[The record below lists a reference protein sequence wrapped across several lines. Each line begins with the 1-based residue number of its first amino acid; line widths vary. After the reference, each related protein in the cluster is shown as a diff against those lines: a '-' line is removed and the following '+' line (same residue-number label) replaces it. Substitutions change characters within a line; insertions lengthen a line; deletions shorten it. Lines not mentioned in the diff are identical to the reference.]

1 MLGDYMSDFPAVT
14 FVGYRSGTESGRVR
28 FSLVDVKEWTEVS
41 LRDLGSID
49 RLVVEMSGNPRQ
61 TPFYVCLDNLK
72 YTIAE

>member
-1 MLGDYMSDFPAVT
+1 M
-14 FVGYRSGTESGRVR
+14 R
-28 FSLVDVKEWTEVS
+28 FILVDVKEWTEVS

-49 RLVVEMSGNPRQ
+49 RLVVVMSGAEGN